1 MDLLIN
7 IFGTKISC
15 TKERIV
21 LSFPKMEGVERPRE
35 EYPIRQI
42 EKITIFCPVSLTSS
56 AILLAWK
63 YDVDISLQGY
73 LRPYGR
79 FVSSDP
85 KGLATTRRAQLETAI
100 SVEKTIALAKLFVKA
115 KCLNQIDYMCYWT
128 GFYGKDLSSEIKQA
142 KMVLEKV
149 DAVPATEKGK
159 EMLRGIEGHVA
170 TRYYYALRKLF
181 IFSGRKPQGR
191 DKFNSAL
198 NYGYGIM
205 YNEIGRACF
214 GAGLDPTLGIF
225 HSEGYGK
232 ASLEYDLVEEFR
244 VTMVDSVIFPLF
256 IEDKIDREKCFKRT
270 SQYSFE
276 LSKKGKSLILKVI
289 LARLNEK
296 FPWKGKNL
304 TLKAIIKE
312 QSRSIARVFQG
323 NEHYTPFRSHFKFN
337 MPLIKLK

>member
-1 MDLLIN
+1 MELHIT
-7 IFGTKISC
+7 IYGTKVSC

-21 LSFPKMEGVERPRE
+21 LSFPKVEGVERPKE
-35 EYPIRQI
+35 EYPIRQL
-42 EKITIFCPVSLTSS
+42 EKITIFCPISLTSS

-63 YDVDISLQGY
+63 FDVDISFQGY

-79 FVSSDP
+79 FVSSEP
-85 KGLATTRRAQLETAI
+85 KGLAATRRAQLETAI
-100 SVEKTIALAKLFVKA
+100 SPEKTIAFAKLIVKG
-115 KCLNQIDYMCYWT
+115 KCLNQIDHMRYWA
-128 GFYGKDLSSEIKQA
+128 GFYGKDLSSEIEQA
-142 KMVLEKV
+142 RAILEKV

-159 EMLRGIEGHVA
+159 EVLRGIEGHVA
-170 TRYYYALRKLF
+170 TRYYLALRKLF
-181 IFSGRKPQGR
+181 IFPGRRPQGR

-205 YNEIGRACF
+205 YNEIGKACF

-225 HSEGYGK
+225 HAEGYGK

-276 LSKKGKSLILKVI
+276 LSKKGKTLILKTI
-289 LARLNEK
+289 LLRLNEK
-296 FPWKGKNL
+296 FPWKGQSL
-304 TLKAIIKE
+304 ALKAVVKE
-312 QSRSIARVFQG
+312 QSRSMAKAFQ
-323 NEHYTPFRSHFKFN
+323 EKEQYMPFRSHFKFN
-337 MPLIKLK
+337 MPLIK

>member
-1 MDLLIN
+1 MDLIIN
-7 IFGTKISC
+7 VFGTKVSC

-21 LSFPKMEGVERPRE
+21 LSFPKTEGAERPKE
-35 EYPIRQI
+35 EYPIRQL

-63 YDVDISLQGY
+63 YDVDISFQGY

-85 KGLATTRRAQLETAI
+85 KGLAATRRAQLETAI
-100 SVEKTIALAKLFVKA
+100 STEKTIAFAKLIVKA
-115 KCLNQIDYMCYWT
+115 KCLNQIDHMCYWT
-128 GFYGKDLSSEIKQA
+128 ALYGKNLSSEIEQA
-142 KMVLEKV
+142 RAILEKV
-149 DAVPATEKGK
+149 DAVPSTEKGK
-159 EMLRGIEGHVA
+159 EMLRGIEGYVA

-181 IFSGRKPQGR
+181 IFPGRKPQGR

-205 YNEIGRACF
+205 YNEVGKACF

-225 HSEGYGK
+225 HAEGYGK

-244 VTMVDSVIFPLF
+244 VQLVDSVIFPLF

-270 SQYSFE
+270 GEYSFE
-276 LSKKGKSLILKVI
+276 LSKKGKALILKSI
-289 LARLNEK
+289 LLRLNEK
-296 FPWKGKNL
+296 FPWKGENL

-312 QSRSIARVFQG
+312 QSRSIAGAFQEK
-323 NEHYTPFRSHFKFN
+323 EHYTPFRSHFKFT
-337 MPLIKLK
+337 MPLIK

>member
-7 IFGTKISC
+7 IYGTKVSC

-21 LSFPKMEGVERPRE
+21 LSFPKTEGIERSQE

-56 AILLAWK
+56 AVLLAWK
-63 YDVDISLQGY
+63 YDVDISFQGY

-79 FVSSDP
+79 FVSSAP
-85 KGLATTRRAQLETAI
+85 KGLAATKRAQLEVAI
-100 SVEKTIALAKLFVKA
+100 SPERTIAFAKLFVKA
-115 KCLNQIDYMCYWT
+115 KCLNQIDHMCYWAVL
-128 GFYGKDLSSEIKQA
+128 YEKDLSSEIEQA
-142 KMVLEKV
+142 RAILEKV
-149 DAVPATEKGK
+149 DTVLAGEKGK
-159 EMLRGIEGHVA
+159 ENLRGIEGYVA

-181 IFSGRKPQGR
+181 IFPGRKQQGR

-205 YNEIGRACF
+205 YNEIGKACF
-214 GAGLDPTLGIF
+214 GAGLDPTLGIL
-225 HSEGYGK
+225 HAEGYGR

-256 IEDKIDREKCFKRT
+256 IKDKIDREKCFKRT

-276 LSKKGKSLILKVI
+276 LSKKGKSLILKAI

-296 FPWKGKNL
+296 FPWKGQNL
-304 TLKAIIKE
+304 ALKAIIKD
-312 QSRSIARVFQG
+312 QSRSIAKAFQG

-337 MPLIKLK
+337 MPLIKSK